1 MLRFLTAG
9 ESHGPALTG
18 IIDGIPAGLEIGADY
33 IDRHLA
39 RRQMGHGRGK
49 RMEIEQD
56 RVEIVSGIRFGKTIG
71 SPVALKIENRD
82 WINWKDRMAVDY
94 HNNDHG
100 RVTMP
105 RPGHADFTGG
115 IKYGHTA
122 DLRNVMERSSARET
136 AMRVAIGS
144 IARRLLEEFGTAIG
158 SVVESIGEIDAGE
171 LFGND
176 GRELPDLAAIDNS
189 PVRCPAATGEEAM
202 IEAIDEAGEDGD
214 TLGGCFAVWAEGVP
228 AGLGSYVQWDRRID
242 SQLARAVMSIPAI
255 KGVEIGRAFEMTRSR
270 GSESHDEF
278 RLQAIT
284 GEPGIIRRPTNR
296 AGGIEGGITNG
307 EPVIIHAAM
316 KPLPTLRRPTGSV
329 DLVTGREKSAH
340 VERSDVCAVP
350 AAAVVA
356 ESVVALVLCNA
367 LLEKFGGD
375 TTGGIEAALQR
386 YTESQPPHL
395 REPEA

>member
-9 ESHGPALTG
+9 ESHGSALTG
-18 IIDGIPAGLEIGADY
+18 IIDGIPAGLEIGAGY

-49 RMEIEQD
+49 RMEIEED

-71 SPVALKIENRD
+71 SPVALRIENRD
-82 WINWKDRMAVDY
+82 WVNWKDKMAVDD
-94 HNNDHG
+94 HNNDHD
-100 RVTMP
+100 RVTLP

-115 IKYGHTA
+115 IKYGHTT
-122 DLRNVMERSSARET
+122 DLRNVLERSSARET

-144 IARRLLEEFGTAIG
+144 LARRLLEEFGATIG
-158 SVVESIGEIDAGE
+158 SVVESIGDIDAGE
-171 LFGND
+171 LFGTD
-176 GRELPDLAAIDNS
+176 GKEVPDIFAVDNS
-189 PVRCPAATGEEAM
+189 PVRCPVAASEEAM
-202 IEAIDEAGEDGD
+202 IELIDRAGADGD
-214 TLGGCFAVWAEGVP
+214 TLGGCFAIWAEGVP
-228 AGLGSYVQWDRRID
+228 AGLGSHVQWDRRID
-242 SQLARAVMSIPAI
+242 SQLAGAVMSIPAI

-270 GSESHDEF
+270 GSVSHDEF
-278 RLQAIT
+278 RIQAT
-284 GEPGIIRRPTNR
+284 GGEPGIIRRPTNR

-307 EPVIIHAAM
+307 ETVIIHAAM
-316 KPLPTLRRPTGSV
+316 KPLPTLRRPIGSV

-367 LLEKFGGD
+367 MLEKFGGD
-375 TTGGIEAALQR
+375 TTGEIEAALKR
-386 YTESQPPHL
+386 YTESRPPHL